1 MNDNVTL
8 DPFIDEE
15 QYEIVDFSEELRE
28 YDIRSLIEKCVLPF
42 LIIIGTFCN
51 VLALVILIR
60 RRLWLQ
66 HEGYLYLAAI
76 LISNIVQLDA
86 ICGSRWLYLFHHSYH
101 IANTADFMC
110 KFWTLLTRVI
120 QSAGWL
126 MDALLF
132 NIYLHWSLSK
142 RCGCPN
148 VAAKYCTLFG
158 TQVVLVLYL
167 MVSVLI
173 NLWLFAIT
181 SLHYF
186 MNETFC
192 YAAEIFD
199 AEIMLLKLVSDFLAN
214 FFPTMVLVPVLWLMV
229 VCTRRS
235 NSGFSFRDIDDGD
248 GNNSNAQD
256 LAKASLCCAAALFFL
271 RSPLYLMH
279 MLTEFHFFHH
289 YPYRLFFALHLIS
302 WTYPVSVPIICLTV
316 LTRFR
321 EDVKSMTEDVIQ
333 SLNVCCRRR
342 ILSSDANR
350 NGSTA
355 IQLDLIMVDPL
366 ASSQRDFSIK

>member
-1 MNDNVTL
+1 MNVNVTL
-8 DPFIDEE
+8 DPFLDEE
-15 QYEIVDFSEELRE
+15 QYEIVDFSDELQE
-28 YDIRSLIEKCVLPF
+28 YEIRSLIEKCFLPF
-42 LIIIGTFCN
+42 VIIIGTVCN
-51 VLALVILIR
+51 VLAFVILIR
-60 RRLWLQ
+60 HRLWIQ

-76 LISNIVQLDA
+76 LISNTVQLNA

-110 KFWTLLTRVI
+110 KLWTLVTRVI

-126 MDALLF
+126 VDALLF

-148 VAAKYCTLFG
+148 LAAKYCTLFG

-167 MVSVLI
+167 MASVLI
-173 NLWLFAIT
+173 NLWLFSIT

-199 AEIMLLKLVSDFLAN
+199 TEIKLLKLVSDFLAN
-214 FFPTMVLVPVLWLMV
+214 FFPTMVLVPILWLMV
-229 VCTRRS
+229 VCTRWRF
-235 NSGFSFRDIDDGD
+235 SGFSFRQIDDDDD
-248 GNNSNAQD
+248 GNNGNAKD
-256 LAKASLCCAAALFFL
+256 LVKASVCCATAVFFL
-271 RSPLYLMH
+271 RSPLYLMY

-302 WTYPVSVPIICLTV
+302 WTYPVSVPIICLVV

-321 EDVKSMTEDVIQ
+321 EDVKSMTERCI
-333 SLNVCCRRR
+333 SFCRR
-342 ILSSDANR
+342 IHSSARNR
-350 NGSTA
+350 NRSSA
-355 IQLDLIMVDPL
+355 LQLDLIMIDPP
-366 ASSQRDFSIK
+366 ASGQQDSCAK